1 VLDVPA
7 ALAGRDYLSAGRV
20 VLQVV
25 DPVGHAAGRFVLDAS
40 PAGATCAPTTES
52 ADLTLPVT
60 TLGSAYLGGH
70 RLGTLAAAGLVDE
83 HTPGAVGT
91 ADRLLGFD
99 QAPWCALHF

>member
-1 VLDVPA
+1 
-7 ALAGRDYLSAGRV
+7 
-20 VLQVV
+20 
-25 DPVGHAAGRFVLDAS
+25 
-40 PAGATCAPTTES
+40 
-52 ADLTLPVT
+52 VT